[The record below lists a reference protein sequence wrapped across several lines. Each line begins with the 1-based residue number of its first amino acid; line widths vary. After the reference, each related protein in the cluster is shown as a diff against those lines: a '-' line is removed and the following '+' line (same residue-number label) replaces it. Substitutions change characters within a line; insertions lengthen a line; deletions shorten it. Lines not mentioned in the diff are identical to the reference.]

1 MVELPALD
9 ALKAFQD
16 ERKRR
21 KIQLNEIK
29 NQFDINNFTDIMK
42 DIEDEERDTYNNAI
56 TFGMSSI
63 DVSENK
69 ESRGKVGISS
79 INFQASQ

>member
-1 MVELPALD
+1 MLELPALD

-42 DIEDEERDTYNNAI
+42 EIEEEERHLYNNAI

-63 DVSENK
+63 EFSEK
-69 ESRGKVGISS
+69 S
-79 INFQASQ
+79 